1 MQKGEQNM
9 ADEMFK
15 TTLMGGFDK
24 EEVLAE
30 IDRMKEE
37 AQGEQD
43 RLKGELA
50 DRDEKI
56 THLLKRL
63 ELKDDQF
70 ARLELEV
77 KEKYQKYVDNYDS
90 IGKLVFEAQIRADE
104 ILSQARKD
112 SEEIRRSAQ
121 AEADTKMAAVQS
133 EVDEKLAE
141 GKKRYIAVQ
150 EEMNEIVELINQ
162 AQNRFMESYKEVHRI
177 VSAMPE
183 SLREIEEEE
192 EHEIGADQELVSHME
207 SILGDEEE

>member
-1 MQKGEQNM
+1 MSE
-9 ADEMFK
+9 EMFK

-30 IDRMKEE
+30 LDRIKSE
-37 AQGEQD
+37 AKAEQE
-43 RLKGELA
+43 RLKGEIA
-50 DRDEKI
+50 AREDKI
-56 THLLKRL
+56 ARLQKRL
-63 ELKDDQF
+63 DLKDDQY
-70 ARLELEV
+70 ARLELDV
-77 KEKYQKYVDNYDS
+77 KEKYQKYVDNYES

-112 SEEIRRSAQ
+112 SEEIRRNARL
-121 AEADTKMAAVQS
+121 EADSKMAAVQT

-192 EHEIGADQELVSHME
+192 EQEIGADQELVDHME
-207 SILGDEEE
+207 SILGSEEE